1 MTGLPVQDLRSYV
14 IRRSANRFLLFSVVL
29 QLSGQPKI
37 SYLQLHVVVE
47 KKISQ
52 FEIPMQ
58 DPMVVQILDTNNEV
72 IPDYVIHLAS
82 TIGIVPA
89 LFNHEITPIR
99 VPGLGGTHLTLM
111 SRPLQEQ
118 IYNKIKSRA
127 Y

>member
-1 MTGLPVQDLRSYV
+1 
-14 IRRSANRFLLFSVVL
+14 
-29 QLSGQPKI
+29 
-37 SYLQLHVVVE
+37 
-47 KKISQ
+47 
-52 FEIPMQ
+52 MQ
-58 DPMVVQILDTNNEV
+58 DPMVVQVLDTNNEV

-99 VPGLGGTHLTLM
+99 VSGLGGTHLTLM